1 MGGGGVTT
9 KRSHSPQASK
19 HNGEAAA
26 ASSGRERTA
35 GRGQRGARTVQQ
47 RVAAGASRAKLAVPP
62 KGSQQ
67 AEQAAGAPGSR
78 QRQRQQRQQPGRRVG
93 PRFLGERLG
102 DPAAASGHT
111 STSSSRMSTS
121 SSTSSSAAAAASL
134 RTEASGAGVAGRAI
148 EISQPRSP
156 KPWRSWR
163 GMACFNH
170 GLARIQ
176 SPHAYSSEPPSLK
189 DVDVVHSPCLWAPGD
204 LDCACSL
211 LHLTYT

>member
-1 MGGGGVTT
+1 MTESEHT
-9 KRSHSPQASK
+9 RRKQASTR
-19 HNGEAAA
+19 GDAAA
-26 ASSGRERTA
+26 ANSGRERTA
-35 GRGQRGARTVQQ
+35 GRGQRGARRVQQ

-93 PRFLGERLG
+93 PRLLGERLG

-134 RTEASGAGVAGRAI
+134 RTEASGAGVAGRNRDLPAT
-148 EISQPRSP
+148 ISQPRSP
-156 KPWRSWR
+156 A
-163 GMACFNH
+163 MASFNH
-170 GLARIQ
+170 RPYGPCANSIPACIQ
-176 SPHAYSSEPPSLK
+176 
-189 DVDVVHSPCLWAPGD
+189 
-204 LDCACSL
+204 
-211 LHLTYT
+211 

>member
-1 MGGGGVTT
+1 MTT

-26 ASSGRERTA
+26 AAASSGRERTA
-35 GRGQRGARTVQQ
+35 GRWQRGARRVQQ

-67 AEQAAGAPGSR
+67 AEQAAGAPGSL

-93 PRFLGERLG
+93 PRLLGERLG
-102 DPAAASGHT
+102 EPAAASGHT

-134 RTEASGAGVAGRAI
+134 RTEASSDGKPRRNRSRA
-148 EISQPRSP
+148 RSP
-156 KPWRSWR
+156 KATW
-163 GMACFNH
+163 H
-170 GLARIQ
+170 GEFIASTGPARIQ
-176 SPHAYSSEPPSLK
+176 SPHAYSSEPPSL
-189 DVDVVHSPCLWAPGD
+189 
-204 LDCACSL
+204 SL
-211 LHLTYT
+211 TTWMGKLATGG